1 MIEYSK
7 RNVDISLDKIT
18 TTFISNPRQTYD
30 EDYITSLMQSIAS
43 IGQQQAVCVY
53 EITKGKYGLVWGFCR
68 FKAMEELS
76 KQGQGDNTIRAD
88 ILDPRTNMGDLLLLN
103 LQENVVRKQLTPLE
117 EAKAIEYLQDHKT
130 QEEICDALGWS
141 KSLFTQRSRILTYS
155 IILQQAIQD
164 GLPIR
169 AAALISELPEE
180 LHEKYVDIAMTTSVV
195 KLRELIDA
203 FLNSNQDEREPI
215 DVSSITLDKNDE
227 EDVSDSDNDF
237 IESPTLSRAG
247 DLRDLLLSLLSQVT
261 NSDDQI
267 MAVQSIDFT
276 RLLSVD
282 QDRLLS
288 VLQFLA
294 SDDDD
299 LEYEEVDDDDDF
311 DDDDDDFEDD

>member
-1 MIEYSK
+1 MIEYSR

-18 TTFISNPRQTYD
+18 TTFISNPRQSYD

-68 FKAMEELS
+68 FKAIEELS
-76 KQGQGDNTIRAD
+76 KHGEGDNTIRAD
-88 ILDPRTNMGDLLLLN
+88 ILDPKTNMGDLLLLN

-130 QEEICDALGWS
+130 QDEICDALGWS
-141 KSLFTQRSRILTYS
+141 KSLFTQRSKILSYS
-155 IILQQAIQD
+155 EILQQAIQD
-164 GLPIR
+164 GLPTR
-169 AAALISELPEE
+169 AASLISELPEE
-180 LHEKYVDIAMTTSVV
+180 LHEKYIDIAMTTSVV

-203 FLNSNQDEREPI
+203 YLNSNQDEREPV
-215 DVSSITLDKNDE
+215 DVSSITLDTNDE
-227 EDVSDSDNDF
+227 EEEQEDNDTDY

-261 NSDDQI
+261 DSDDQI

-299 LEYEEVDDDDDF
+299 IEYEEVDDDDDDF
-311 DDDDDDFEDD
+311 DDDDDDE

>member
-7 RNVDISLDKIT
+7 RNIDISLDKIT
-18 TTFISNPRQTYD
+18 TTFIKNPRQSYD
-30 EDYITSLMQSIAS
+30 EDYISSLMQSIAS
-43 IGQQQAVCVY
+43 IGQQQSVGVY
-53 EITKGKYGLVWGFCR
+53 PITQNKFGLIWGFCR
-68 FKAMEELS
+68 FKAVEELT
-76 KQGQGDNTIRAD
+76 KQGVGDNTIRCD
-88 ILDPRTNMGDLLLLN
+88 ILDNKQEMGDILLLN

-117 EAKAIEYLQDHKT
+117 EARAIESLQDHKT

-141 KSLFTQRSRILTYS
+141 KSLFTQRSKILSYS
-155 IILQQAIQD
+155 EILQQAIQD

-169 AAALISELPEE
+169 AASLISELPEE
-180 LHEKYVDIAMTTSVV
+180 LHEKYIDIAMTTSIV

-203 FLNSNQDEREPI
+203 YLNSNQDEREPV
-215 DVSSITLDKNDE
+215 DVSNISLADE
-227 EDVSDSDNDF
+227 EDEEDEEEKDNDY
-237 IESPTLSRAG
+237 IETPTHSRAG
-247 DLRDLLLSLLSQVT
+247 ELRDLLLSLLSQVT

-294 SDDDD
+294 SDEDDELD
-299 LEYEEVDDDDDF
+299 YEEI
-311 DDDDDDFEDD
+311 DDDDDDDYYSEDDE